1 MEIETEPSKNNCINI
16 NPNIANKLNKN
27 VYSNENTP
35 YNLFNNSCRNSCNN
49 FFFLNKKKIPKRT
62 YNDLLNSSEK
72 MKITIK
78 ESEAKYLSKIFNQLK
93 LKLDSQNNFITK
105 TIYPNK
111 IPKKENI
118 ENEDEDEEMDSSK
131 QPYVI
136 DYSAIDLND
145 IILKLYKN
153 NNISDEL
160 KQFIF
165 RKIINNAIQ
174 VEKTFHNYFNIN
186 NVPRKK

>member
-1 MEIETEPSKNNCINI
+1 MEIKKEPSKNNCINI
-16 NPNIANKLNKN
+16 NPNNANKLNKN
-27 VYSNENTP
+27 VYSNENTQ
-35 YNLFNNSCRNSCNN
+35 YNLFNNSCRNPYNN

-62 YNDLLNSSEK
+62 YNDMLNSAKK

-78 ESEAKYLSKIFNQLK
+78 ENEAKYLGKIFNQLK
-93 LKLDSQNNFITK
+93 LKLDTQNNFIIK
-105 TIYPNK
+105 AVYPNK
-111 IPKKENI
+111 IPEKEKT
-118 ENEDEDEEMDSSK
+118 ENEDEEMDSSK
-131 QPYVI
+131 QPYTI

-145 IILKLYKN
+145 IILKLYQN

-165 RKIINNAIQ
+165 KKIINNAIQ

-186 NVPRKK
+186 NVPSKK